1 MTPQK
6 EPPSGL
12 ETKINQT
19 NRLIE
24 GLAVRIDTL
33 DQSFDARLD
42 RVAETLE
49 VLAQQ
54 IGRLTEATHETHAL
68 LRESANRRDTQIDR
82 LLSILERLIPPAQS
96 SN

>member
-1 MTPQK
+1 MTPPK

-12 ETKINQT
+12 ENKVNHT

-24 GLAVRIDTL
+24 GLNIRVDTL
-33 DQSFDARLD
+33 DQSFDVRLE

-68 LRESANRRDTQIDR
+68 LRESANRRDAQIDR
-82 LLSILERLIPPAQS
+82 LLSILERLIPPAPS